1 MSRKQGG
8 TILHDELAELPLFEM
23 VMEAQTG
30 CGLAMRQGNLFVGTV
45 PAIFVVA
52 LGPVGQLVEETVHEW
67 QQQAEKALA
76 AAREQQSAAQK
87 ETS

>member
-1 MSRKQGG
+1 MPRGKKS
-8 TILHDELAELPLFEM
+8 TILHEELDEVPLWEM